1 MHSKTSVNFTLS
13 APRGSSYPLSLVD
26 IVENLESKSLGPE
39 VPGAAIGLDTTDS
52 GYSQDTCKERSPLTG
67 ESVNS
72 DEEEAAVLEDIFFI
86 SGRFFWPCF
95 VINLFFHIAIY
106 FLFLIKLAYLL
117 T

>member
-1 MHSKTSVNFTLS
+1 MHSKTLVNFTLS

-52 GYSQDTCKERSPLTG
+52 GYSQDTCKERSPVTG

-86 SGRFFWPCF
+86 SGRFF
-95 VINLFFHIAIY
+95 
-106 FLFLIKLAYLL
+106 
-117 T
+117 